1 MRKSIALFLIALV
14 SFTFVESTYAQAGVP
29 TLEEVSKAG
38 MQADG
43 KYAIMVDNA
52 GYFMAAAITGEMYR
66 SFSKELDYQIIL
78 IGDVVKELADNKE
91 LHAVAAKA
99 HELGVNIVA
108 CQFAMKKYGVTSDQ
122 YPEFIQETANAFQY
136 YYGLKALG
144 YLTLAP

>member
-1 MRKSIALFLIALV
+1 MRKSIALFFIALA
-14 SFTFVESTYAQAGVP
+14 SFTFVQNTYAQAGAP

-52 GYFMAAAITGEMYR
+52 SYFMAAAITGEMYKN
-66 SFSKELDYQIIL
+66 FSQELDYQIIL
-78 IGDVVKELADNKE
+78 IGDVVKDLADNKE
-91 LHAVAAKA
+91 LHAVAEKA
-99 HELGVNIVA
+99 HELGVNIIA
-108 CQFAMKKYGVTSDQ
+108 CQFAMKKYGVTSNQ
-122 YPEFIQETANAFQY
+122 YPKFIQETANAFQY

>member
-1 MRKSIALFLIALV
+1 MRKSIALFLIVLV
-14 SFTFVESTYAQAGVP
+14 SFIFIENTYAQVEAP
-29 TLEEVSKAG
+29 KIEEVNKAG
-38 MQADG
+38 LQADG

-52 GYFMAAAITGEMYR
+52 GYFMAAAITGEMYK

-91 LHAVAAKA
+91 LHAVAEKA
-99 HELGVNIVA
+99 HQTGVNIVA
-108 CQFAMKKYGVTSDQ
+108 CQFAMEKYGVTSNQ
-122 YPEFIQETANAFQY
+122 YPKFIQETANAFQY